1 MNPPANPIPT
11 ASPAPGVALITGAAG
26 GLGRALVS
34 AFAEAGWR
42 VAAGCRQ
49 MPVEPH
55 RDPVWWLPM
64 DVTQPEV
71 VQRVVESVEQRW
83 GRIDLLIHNA
93 GIAEDDLVARL
104 SDDAWQRVLDV
115 NLRGAFLC
123 ARAVLPGMTARQD
136 GQILH
141 VASFSGRVGRAGASN
156 YCASKAGLLGLT
168 TSLAREHGRDNI
180 RVNALLPGF
189 LRTKLVGTLTEEDLA
204 ANAAS
209 NALNRLNSVD
219 EVARF
224 AVFLAG
230 MRNVSGQIFQLD
242 SRIAPWS

>member
-1 MNPPANPIPT
+1 MNPSDPT
-11 ASPAPGVALITGAAG
+11 ANTNVGAPRVVLITGAAG
-26 GLGRALVS
+26 GLGQGLVS
-34 AFAEAGWR
+34 AFAEAGWQ

-49 MPVEPH
+49 HPFDSARP
-55 RDPVWWLPM
+55 DVWPLLM
-64 DVTQPEV
+64 DVTDAEQVNAV
-71 VQRVVESVEQRW
+71 VQSVEQRW
-83 GRIDLLIHNA
+83 GKIDLLIHNA
-93 GIAEDDLVARL
+93 GIAEDDLVARMT
-104 SDDAWQRVLDV
+104 DEAWKRVLDV

-123 ARAVLPGMTARQD
+123 ARAVLPGMVARRD

-141 VASFSGRVGRAGASN
+141 IASFSGRVGRTGAAN

-168 TSLAREHGRDNI
+168 TSLAREHGRDNL

-189 LRTKLVGTLTEEDLA
+189 LRTKLVGTLSEADLA

-209 NALNRLNSVD
+209 NTLNRLNSVE

-224 AVFLAG
+224 ATFLAT

>member
-1 MNPPANPIPT
+1 MNSPDPAATSNAG
-11 ASPAPGVALITGAAG
+11 ASQVVLITGAAG
-26 GLGRALVS
+26 GLGQGLVS
-34 AFAEAGWR
+34 AFAVAGWQ

-49 MPVEPH
+49 HPFESSQPN
-55 RDPVWWLPM
+55 VWPLRM
-64 DVTQPEV
+64 DVTDAEQVNAV
-71 VQRVVESVEQRW
+71 VQSVEQRW
-83 GRIDLLIHNA
+83 GKIDLLIHNA
-93 GIAEDDLVARL
+93 GIAEDDLVARMTDE
-104 SDDAWQRVLDV
+104 SWQRVLNV

-123 ARAVLPGMTARQD
+123 ARAVLPGMVARQD

-141 VASFSGRVGRAGASN
+141 IASFSGRVGRAGASN

-189 LRTKLVGTLTEEDLA
+189 LRTKLIGTLSEADLA

-209 NALNRLNSVD
+209 NSLNRLNSIE

-224 AVFLAG
+224 AAFLAT

>member
-1 MNPPANPIPT
+1 MNPSDPAANT
-11 ASPAPGVALITGAAG
+11 NAGAPRVVLITGAAG
-26 GLGRALVS
+26 GLGQGLVS
-34 AFAEAGWR
+34 GFADAGWQ

-49 MPVEPH
+49 HPFESARPE
-55 RDPVWWLPM
+55 VWPLQM
-64 DVTQPEV
+64 DVTQADQVQAV
-71 VQRVVESVEQRW
+71 VQAVEQRW
-83 GRIDLLIHNA
+83 GKIDLLIHNA
-93 GIAEDDLVARL
+93 GVAEDDLVARM
-104 SDDAWQRVLDV
+104 SEEAWQRVLDV

-123 ARAVLPGMTARQD
+123 ARAVLPGMVARQD

-141 VASFSGRVGRAGASN
+141 IASFSGRVGRAGAAN

-189 LRTKLVGTLTEEDLA
+189 LRTKLVGTLSEADLA

-209 NALNRLNSVD
+209 NSLNRLNSIE

-224 AVFLAG
+224 ALFLAT
-230 MRNVSGQIFQLD
+230 MHNVSGQIFQLD

>member
-1 MNPPANPIPT
+1 MNA
-11 ASPAPGVALITGAAG
+11 PAPLNPGPRVVLITGAAG

-34 AFAEAGWR
+34 AFEGAGWR
-42 VAAGCRQ
+42 VAAGCRLV
-49 MPVEPH
+49 PTDPD
-55 RDPVWWLPM
+55 RDRVWWLPM
-64 DVTQPEV
+64 DVTQADV
-71 VQRVVESVEQRW
+71 VQRVADSIEQKW
-83 GRIDLLIHNA
+83 GRIDLLVNNA

-104 SDDAWQRVLDV
+104 AEDAWDRVLDV

-123 ARAVLPGMTARQD
+123 ARAVLPGMCARQD

-141 VASFSGRVGRAGASN
+141 IASFSGRVGRAGASN

-189 LRTKLVGTLTEEDLA
+189 LRTKLVGTLNEEDLA
-204 ANAAS
+204 VTAAS